1 MVLFSG
7 PLGIL
12 DPNIAEVMA
21 IKVVL
26 GMFVRSMWKGKFG
39 LVIEL
44 DSMIAVRWCS
54 DKDSMPWK
62 LWGVFDVIN
71 KLLKDIGNVSLAHT
85 FREGNDLADSLAK
98 SGVGRS
104 FMLEK
109 SFNFAL

>member
-1 MVLFSG
+1 MRLDGALIKIVG
-7 PLGIL
+7 LG
-12 DPNIAEVMA
+12 NC
-21 IKVVL
+21 
-26 GMFVRSMWKGKFG
+26 G
-39 LVIEL
+39 
-44 DSMIAVRWCS
+44 
-54 DKDSMPWK
+54 
-62 LWGVFDVIN
+62 GVFDVIN